1 MKSISFSSTEF
12 FSSLIRILSNYRE
25 LGVRCAIQFR
35 RVCPTIMKLQ
45 QEPLDQRRDLRTSQ
59 TENTPVLE
67 NASLFR
73 NQVINLSPQ
82 SRDIVA
88 YAPIHTV
95 GIYSFFDTPS
105 VSASVVI
112 FLLLHALWC
121 ILVSMLLLLRYFL
134 CYFCVDISCAASDV
148 ISLVLL
154 LLWYSF

>member
-12 FSSLIRILSNYRE
+12 FSSLSKILSNYRE

-45 QEPLDQRRDLRTSQ
+45 QEPLDQRRDLRTCQ
-59 TENTPVLE
+59 TEKTPVLQ

-73 NQVINLSPQ
+73 IQVINLSPQ
-82 SRDIVA
+82 SRDIIA
-88 YAPIHTV
+88 YAAIHTV
-95 GIYSFFDTPS
+95 GMYSFFDTPS

-112 FLLLHALWC
+112 FLLLHALWY
-121 ILVSMLLLLRYFL
+121 ILVPVLLLLRYFL
-134 CYFCVDISCAASDV
+134 CCFCFDISCAASDV

-154 LLWYSF
+154 LLWYSS